1 MDPSP
6 DTIAAMFEAVS
17 LGAPEHAIGFVM
29 WRVTHRF
36 QRDLERA
43 LLPLDLTHLQ
53 FTILALV
60 AWMGRSAGP
69 ATQADLSRFGDIHP
83 MQVSNVLKALEGKAM
98 VHRTPAGGHA
108 LAKHVRVTA
117 SGLEAVRA
125 AMPLAR
131 EVQFRLFGE
140 SGKPGG
146 SLLEA
151 LLRIDAM
158 PRD

>member
-1 MDPSP
+1 MDPRP
-6 DTIAAMFEAVS
+6 DAIAEMFEAVS

-36 QRDLERA
+36 QRELERA
-43 LLPLDLTHLQ
+43 LAPLDVTHLQ

-60 AWMGRSAGP
+60 AWMGRSAAP

-117 SGLEAVRA
+117 AGLDTLRA

-131 EVQFRLFGE
+131 EVQLKLFGE
-140 SGKPGG
+140 AGKPGG
-146 SLLEA
+146 ALLTA
-151 LLRIDAM
+151 LLRIDAL
-158 PRD
+158 PHD